1 MLAAMLPQ
9 PPTATP
15 SPCVRL
21 CTLNDDDVCVG
32 CGRTLQDII
41 GWTKMSEAEKQ
52 ACVDRARD
60 TLIRLGRPWPP
71 QPPVKSRVT

>member
-1 MLAAMLPQ
+1 MAGCYDPAMSV
-9 PPTATP
+9 TP

-41 GWTKMSEAEKQ
+41 GWTKMSEAEKA
-52 ACVDRARD
+52 ACVERARQ
-60 TLIRLGRPWPP
+60 TLHKLGRPCLPP
-71 QPPVKSRVT
+71 SQDRLKR